1 MNVRRMIGTV
11 LGATAMCFASSAAWA
26 QSSGGITYSRPPS
39 ADAPTASASIKNRKA
54 QLDPK
59 RDTPESFATYQLM
72 LAYGKCAAGLGNDFV
87 SGILGSPAESRTEK
101 HDLVELQQRVS
112 SCKRAG
118 LTDVMSLQRG
128 VLARSE
134 EHTSELQSLM
144 RISYAVFCL
153 KKKKKQNCQT

>member
-112 SCKRAG
+112 SCKR
-118 LTDVMSLQRG
+118 
-128 VLARSE
+128 SE

-153 KKKKKQNCQT
+153 KKKNTPNIQITTTKQTDNTKP

>member
-1 MNVRRMIGTV
+1 MKVRRMIGTV

-87 SGILGSPAESRTEK
+87 SGILGSPAESRTE
-101 HDLVELQQRVS
+101 
-112 SCKRAG
+112 
-118 LTDVMSLQRG
+118 
-128 VLARSE
+128 RSE

-144 RISYAVFCL
+144 RISYACL
-153 KKKKKQNCQT
+153 